1 MTDALS
7 SPDVLEAV
15 CARRVVPVVVV
26 DELGIVE
33 PLADALVDAGLPVAE
48 VTFRTRAAQEAI
60 AVLAQRGDVLVGA
73 GTVTHP
79 AQVDVAADAGARFI
93 VSPGLS
99 AGVVARCRER
109 GVPVIPGVATPS
121 EVMAAVELGIA
132 LLKLFP
138 AEGLGG
144 VAMVQALA
152 GPFPDVRRV
161 PTGGI
166 GAANAVEYLAVPTV
180 AAIGGSWMVARP
192 LLAAGDFDEV
202 RRLAREAVASA
213 AAVTA

>member
-48 VTFRTRAAQEAI
+48 VTFRTPAAQEAI
-60 AVLAQRGDVLVGA
+60 AVLARRGDVLVGA
-73 GTVTHP
+73 GTVTRP
-79 AQVDVAADAGARFI
+79 DQVDVAVEAGARFI

-121 EVMAAVELGIA
+121 EVMAAVELGID

-144 VAMVQALA
+144 TAMVQALA
-152 GPFPDVRRV
+152 GPFPDVRWV

-166 GAANAVEYLAVPTV
+166 SAANAAEYLALPTV

-192 LLAAGDFDEV
+192 LLAARDFDEV
-202 RRLAREAVASA
+202 RRLVREAVASA
-213 AAVTA
+213 AAVIA

>member
-1 MTDALS
+1 MPDTLS
-7 SPDVLEAV
+7 SPEVLEAV

-26 DELGIVE
+26 DELDVVE
-33 PLADALVDAGLPVAE
+33 PLADALVAGGLPVAE
-48 VTFRTRAAQEAI
+48 VTFRTRAAVEAI
-60 AVLAQRGDVLVGA
+60 AALSDRGDVLVGA
-73 GTVTHP
+73 GTVTRP
-79 AQVDVAADAGARFI
+79 DQVDRAVEAGARFV
-93 VSPGLS
+93 VSPGLDAS
-99 AGVVARCRER
+99 VVQRCRER

-121 EVMAAVELGIA
+121 EVMAAVELGID

-138 AEGLGG
+138 AEALGG

-152 GPFPDVRRV
+152 GPFPEVRWV

-166 GAANAVEYLAVPTV
+166 GAANAADYLALPTV

-192 LLAAGDFDEV
+192 LLTAGDFDEV

-213 AAVTA
+213 AAVTS